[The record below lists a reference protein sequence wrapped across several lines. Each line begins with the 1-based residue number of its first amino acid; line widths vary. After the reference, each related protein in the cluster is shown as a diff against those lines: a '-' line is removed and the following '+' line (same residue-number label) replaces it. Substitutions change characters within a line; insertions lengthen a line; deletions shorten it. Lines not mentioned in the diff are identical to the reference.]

1 MSNMNDDDLN
11 INYDNDFEN
20 FNSPGG
26 STSGERGHEV
36 HDDSLSEAETAED
49 RAFNK
54 RMEKFM
60 KPYFETALP
69 KLICQIV
76 AKEMRGAVKE
86 LQRTVPDLVQKAF
99 DEELKK
105 RNL

>member
-1 MSNMNDDDLN
+1 MNDDDFN
-11 INYDNDFEN
+11 INHDNDFGN
-20 FNSPGG
+20 LKSPGG
-26 STSGERGHEV
+26 STSGEQGHEV
-36 HDDSLSEAETAED
+36 HDDSLNEADTAED

-69 KLICQIV
+69 KLIQQIV

-86 LQRTVPDLVQKAF
+86 LKRTVQELVCKTV

-105 RNL
+105 QNL